1 MPLGPAVEQLLKRCV
16 AARAEGADF
25 PTIWN
30 TILKGNRLV
39 VGHPVQGIENGAPV
53 MRIPL
58 LNNQHLVYGRDGFS
72 LG

>member
-1 MPLGPAVEQLLKRCV
+1 MPLRPAVEQLLKRCM
-16 AARAEGADF
+16 AAKADGADF

-30 TILKGNRLV
+30 TILRGNRLV
-39 VGHPVQGIENGAPV
+39 IGHPVQAMENGVPV
-53 MRIPL
+53 LRIRL